1 MSRTDARRP
10 IRFLAVSELAQL
22 APQSHSDN
30 HVAMAQSADRFRRT
44 LSGPLRRGSV
54 TAPSSA
60 STAPRESSAGSAP
73 TTGSAL
79 GGRGTDTPQRAGT
92 APTRSPKDT
101 QAVVRAAPL
110 QAASP
115 AFSAEEEEPD
125 RVDDADALGTGA
137 ALTTAEDA
145 WPDQMA
151 KMIAGLCTRA
161 DPAFVTWT
169 VTVPMDPQ
177 VLPDTELR
185 LHLSPHWL
193 SLRFATQSQRA
204 AGLIS
209 LHRPRL
215 QSQLEHMANL
225 PHGIDIEVI

>member
-1 MSRTDARRP
+1 
-10 IRFLAVSELAQL
+10 
-22 APQSHSDN
+22 
-30 HVAMAQSADRFRRT
+30 VAT
-44 LSGPLRRGSV
+44 
-54 TAPSSA
+54 
-60 STAPRESSAGSAP
+60 
-73 TTGSAL
+73 
-79 GGRGTDTPQRAGT
+79 RA
-92 APTRSPKDT
+92 AKDT
-101 QAVVRAAPL
+101 QAVLRAAPL

-115 AFSAEEEEPD
+115 AFSTAEEQPD
-125 RVDDADALGTGA
+125 RALDDTEALGAGA
-137 ALTTAEDA
+137 TMTTAEDA
-145 WPDQMA
+145 WPDRMA
-151 KMIAGLCTRA
+151 KMIAALCTRA

-204 AGLIS
+204 ARLIS

>member
-1 MSRTDARRP
+1 
-10 IRFLAVSELAQL
+10 
-22 APQSHSDN
+22 
-30 HVAMAQSADRFRRT
+30 
-44 LSGPLRRGSV
+44 
-54 TAPSSA
+54 
-60 STAPRESSAGSAP
+60 
-73 TTGSAL
+73 
-79 GGRGTDTPQRAGT
+79 
-92 APTRSPKDT
+92 
-101 QAVVRAAPL
+101 
-110 QAASP
+110 
-115 AFSAEEEEPD
+115 
-125 RVDDADALGTGA
+125 
-137 ALTTAEDA
+137 
-145 WPDQMA
+145 MA
-151 KMIAGLCTRA
+151 KMIAGLCTGA

-204 AGLIS
+204 ARLIS

>member
-10 IRFLAVSELAQL
+10 IRFLTVSELAQQ

-44 LSGPLRRGSV
+44 LGAPLRRGT
-54 TAPSSA
+54 TAA
-60 STAPRESSAGSAP
+60 AAPRETSAGSASP
-73 TTGSAL
+73 TNPAQ
-79 GGRGTDTPQRAGT
+79 GGRAPDTPQRAGT
-92 APTRSPKDT
+92 LPARSLKDT
-101 QAVVRAAPL
+101 EAVLRAAPL

-115 AFSAEEEEPD
+115 AFSTEERPD
-125 RVDDADALGTGA
+125 RAVDDAEPLGADAA
-137 ALTTAEDA
+137 ITTAEDA

-151 KMIAGLCTRA
+151 KMIAALCNRA

-185 LHLSPHWL
+185 LSLSPHWL
-193 SLRFATQSQRA
+193 SLRFATQSVRA
-204 AGLIS
+204 TRLIC

-215 QSQLEHMANL
+215 LSQLEHMANL